1 MAFEAGRLLGEYQQY
16 QIIEA
21 VAESGAIGAHFYRAY
36 DLDRQTTV
44 GIYEIYES
52 LCPQLEAAPLRETL
66 KRATALTDPN
76 LIRILDYEIENEY
89 YLVTEWVDGI
99 SLVTLMERIR
109 QQTLLPTP
117 LDMIEIAQQ
126 IGCALESLLL
136 NGEDPRIANPRTIMV
151 TYSNLRGNG
160 NTFRAVLTDLGISA
174 LVDQTTM
181 RGQYQAEDLA
191 YLAPEYFTNQQKQTA
206 GEGQDYPAALY
217 ALGQV
222 LYWLLTDKPAVAI
235 ASWEEGVSH
244 WKTIEAWRPAPL
256 RASLPL
262 VPVALERVILTA
274 LAAPPE
280 QRFDRPGAMVAA
292 LARASTTLQGIK
304 SVNADFSPVGLV
316 DYLRESSAEA
326 LTDAGRF
333 SILTIAKNQL
343 VIEAGVG
350 DETEIRIHN
359 LNPER
364 AERFR
369 LRVEEPTN
377 IIKSAWITIIT
388 KQLGLANYQE
398 DAHFTLLV
406 QPPTGVFIPAGNY
419 TLNVKVFS
427 SIHAWQVIDEQT
439 ITVVVKRV
447 AHGVVDAI
455 WPQELD
461 AGMLTQLIIRN
472 LGNFRES
479 FRIDL
484 RSDNN
489 LLVFEPAHIAA
500 VVDPGQTE
508 MVPFRP
514 FPRRRPWF
522 GRAQKVKLT
531 AQVAMQQTGK
541 LELAAAQ
548 VKVHSLF
555 PPLVLLL
562 TFLGLLLFSLVGLW
576 LARPSITPK
585 IILLHNPGN
594 DADPCDQLLRIKA
607 ENGNDNG
614 CLLLSDQGIERPT
627 LIVGWDL
634 ASSNSF
640 ADNYWFPVLNLLSG
654 APTGSRARTRTIG
667 NHVKSIGLQLYP
679 QQQLL
684 IPITQTIGAKVN
696 NRTITS
702 LTHDLADAELMLYMY
717 KDFSNLNLINNP
729 QLVVRNRLGEQSW
742 LGPLSWLGARA
753 YPIFYTQLVP
763 KAEVKIE
770 RFCVAPDDRLEQQDC
785 STKAA
790 TTRLALYA
798 TSIQA
803 LFFRWKI
810 PSLTEHHR
818 LLLKTLDETI
828 EITGDPVHLPAP
840 VAVGDYQYTLVL
852 MDENDQ
858 TIDEASLMVT
868 VREISCKLNL
878 NAINTVEGLA
888 LQKSPGDTYETLG
901 RLLPDQPMTIILRSQ
916 PADYAQNQDEKQW
929 VQVVIKETQESG
941 WLAFNG
947 LDCPS
952 FAPPTADGLP
962 TAHSAN
968 GLTRT
973 TQLDPPIANGVAVA
987 PEQNPAIA
995 QLPIVKPEFS
1005 ATTTPTPE
1013 PTPAPTLEPA
1023 PTATPEPLVV
1033 DISADKVFVG
1043 PNDCITLK
1051 WTITGVKAVYFGR
1064 SDYNDS
1070 FADMVGIS
1078 NNVNHVEEICELEET
1093 VTFTWRIVIETE
1105 PQLIDTIHHKTV
1117 NYVP

>member
-1 MAFEAGRLLGEYQQY
+1 MAFETGRLLGQYQQY

-136 NGEDPRIANPRTIMV
+136 NGEKPRIANPRTIMV
-151 TYSNLRGNG
+151 TYSSLRGSA
-160 NTFRAVLTDLGISA
+160 NTFRTVLTDLGISA

-181 RGQYQAEDLA
+181 RAHYQAEDLA
-191 YLAPEYFTNQQKQTA
+191 YLAPEYFTNQQKHTA
-206 GEGQDYPAALY
+206 EEGQDYPTALY

-222 LYWLLTDKPAVAI
+222 LYWLLTDKPAVDI
-235 ASWEEGVSH
+235 ASWEAGVSH
-244 WKTIEAWRPAPL
+244 WERPEAWRPDPL

-262 VPVALERVILTA
+262 IPVALERVILTA
-274 LAAPPE
+274 LAAQPK

-292 LARASTTLQGIK
+292 LARASTTLQGLK
-304 SVNADFSPVGLV
+304 SVNTDFSPVALV

-326 LTDAGRF
+326 LTDSGRF

-343 VIEAGVG
+343 VIEAGAG
-350 DETEIRIHN
+350 DETEIRVHN

-369 LRVEEPTN
+369 LRVEEQTD
-377 IIKSAWITIIT
+377 IIKSAWITVIT

-406 QPPTGVFIPAGNY
+406 QPPAGVFIPAGNY

-531 AQVAMQQTGK
+531 AQIAMQQTGK

-576 LARPSITPK
+576 LARPTVEIKTVLLRSAGDGQNPCQELNQYLKAGTCITLSNPK
-585 IILLHNPGN
+585 I
-594 DADPCDQLLRIKA
+594 DQQA
-607 ENGNDNG
+607 
-614 CLLLSDQGIERPT
+614 
-627 LIVGWDL
+627 LIVGWAIADKQSEL
-634 ASSNSF
+634 LDQLFFQVIRWIQGTDQQQNSKR
-640 ADNYWFPVLNLLSG
+640 L
-654 APTGSRARTRTIG
+654 GS
-667 NHVKSIGLQLYP
+667 HVKSMGLQLYP
-679 QQQLL
+679 HQQIL
-684 IPITQTIGAKVN
+684 IPITQTLGATVRNQEIITLTN
-696 NRTITS
+696 N
-702 LTHDLADAELMLYMY
+702 LTTANHMIYIYTGA
-717 KDFSNLNLINNP
+717 NHLNLINNP

-742 LGPLSWLGARA
+742 LGPLSWLGIRS
-753 YPIFYTQLVP
+753 YPIFYSQLVP

-770 RFCVAPDDRLEQQDC
+770 RFCVAPDDLLEQQEC

-790 TTRLALYA
+790 ATRLALYA
-798 TSIQA
+798 TSSQE

-810 PSLTEHHR
+810 PGVTERHR

-828 EITGDPVHLPAP
+828 EITGDPAHLPAP
-840 VAVGDYQYTLVL
+840 VAVGEHKYTLVL
-852 MDENDQ
+852 VDENDQ
-858 TIDEASLMVT
+858 MIDEAPLVVAVS
-868 VREISCKLNL
+868 EISCKLNL
-878 NAINTVEGLA
+878 NVINTVEGLA
-888 LQKSPGDTYETLG
+888 LQKSPGDIYETLG
-901 RLLPDQPMTIILRSQ
+901 RLLPDRPMTIILRSQ
-916 PADYAQNQDEKQW
+916 PADYAQNQDEKHW

-947 LDCPS
+947 LDCPN
-952 FAPPTADGLP
+952 FAPPPADGLP

-968 GLTRT
+968 GLTGT